1 MNIGTAARR
10 SGLPAKTLRYYE
22 TIGLVVPS
30 GRQEN
35 GYRAYDERD
44 VHLLTFVRRA
54 RSLGF
59 SVADCRDLLGLYRDR
74 HRASADVKALAQSR
88 IEEIGRKIEELSA
101 MRATLEALVARCHGD
116 TRPDCPILEDLATVE
131 AA

>member
-22 TIGLVVPS
+22 AIGLVVPS

-44 VHLLTFVRRA
+44 VHLLTFARRA

-88 IEEIGRKIEELSA
+88 IEEIGRKIDELAS
-101 MRATLEALVARCHGD
+101 MRATLEGLVSRCHGD
-116 TRPDCPILEDLATVE
+116 ERPDCPILEDLATTDV
-131 AA
+131 A